1 MESRKNKLY
10 HLTSAQRQQWALWV
24 SHCSEGLTWWV
35 DRVCVALLMLLVF
48 DVWLG
53 VLVRYAIPL
62 PITFTEEAARYL
74 MIWMA
79 LLAVS
84 SCIARREHIGVLLVF
99 ERLPHATRRLL
110 LGGFDLI
117 ALGFFLTL
125 FYFGIH
131 FTISGADR
139 VTMIFQMTKAIPF
152 AAVPVSAALACAQV
166 GFVGLRDQLRFSQGL
181 KSASDAQIL

>member
-1 MESRKNKLY
+1 MSR
-10 HLTSAQRQQWALWV
+10 
-24 SHCSEGLTWWV
+24 CSEGLAWWV
-35 DRVCVALLMLLVF
+35 DRVCVALLILLVL

-74 MIWMA
+74 MIWTA

-99 ERLPHATRRLL
+99 DRLPHPARRLL
-110 LGGFDLI
+110 LGGFDLL

-125 FYFGIH
+125 FYFGIV
-131 FTISGADR
+131 FTIGGAAR
-139 VTMIFQMTKAIPF
+139 VTMIFQVSKAVPF
-152 AAVPVSAALACAQV
+152 AAVPVSAAFACVQV
-166 GFVGLRDQLRFSQGL
+166 VLVGLRDQFRFTQDL
-181 KSASDAQIL
+181 KSASGAQVL